1 MSIGSNQ
8 NRLNSNRYTNYGG
21 GGKNTGAQISAGF
34 TNLPIDELI
43 GAPLKAAAQAQAAL
57 AEATNRFINE
67 VCIIRPYKQLYNKDG
82 TMTMEKYMRA
92 QDVKYPT
99 GERPK
104 KQYLNEP
111 AHVVYLDFIFNTR
124 IAQTTEPL
132 VSGEIQHLFCH
143 IEPAALSSIT

>member
-57 AEATNRFINE
+57 A
-67 VCIIRPYKQLYNKDG
+67 
-82 TMTMEKYMRA
+82 
-92 QDVKYPT
+92 
-99 GERPK
+99 
-104 KQYLNEP
+104 
-111 AHVVYLDFIFNTR
+111 
-124 IAQTTEPL
+124 
-132 VSGEIQHLFCH
+132 
-143 IEPAALSSIT
+143 